1 MPLLMRLFI
10 KLVINSLALFAADYL
25 VSGIVIKDFWS
36 GVIAAGLL
44 GIMNAS
50 LKPVIVILTLPINL
64 ISLGLFTFV
73 INAFML
79 KLVAWA
85 VGGLVITGFWA
96 AFWGAVIIS
105 FVSWLLSL
113 FLDTDY
119 NHYGHRGR

>member
-1 MPLLMRLFI
+1 MRLFV
-10 KLVINSLALFAADYL
+10 KLIINSLALFAADYL
-25 VSGIVIKDFWS
+25 LSGIVITDFWS

-50 LKPVIVILTLPINL
+50 LKPVIVILTLPINI